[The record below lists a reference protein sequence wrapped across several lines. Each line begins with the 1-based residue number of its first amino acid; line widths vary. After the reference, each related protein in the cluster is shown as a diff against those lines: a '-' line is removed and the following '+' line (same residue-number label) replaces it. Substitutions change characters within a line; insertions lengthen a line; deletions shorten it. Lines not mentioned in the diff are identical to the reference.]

1 MTDRTA
7 DLPAAL
13 LDRLQAVPRDEP
25 MVLDLVG
32 TVDLG
37 GGASAEEVRLRI
49 LAADPLEGD
58 REGADR
64 FVASHPAGEGREV
77 IGYVSF
83 GQAELDA
90 AATGWAEL
98 LGRAARAVAEAM
110 AGSDGLIGAAHGED
124 PLAELPADAVS
135 LEDWTEGD
143 WLPYSVGVLID
154 IAEAEDG
161 TLGFPVEALVPTT
174 PSKRTVGC
182 AGCAGTVLHPPHIPL
197 EVVHGLCPTHQRQ
210 HESWI
215 ADNLPMAEEDLHT
228 LHSLIIDMEAVYVS
242 GVGAGLV
249 AIDKGDSTPTEL
261 LRRART
267 WFDEPGG
274 LTLVYADDDD
284 LAGVL
289 DRATQDI
296 KEAEGAEAGLAALD
310 DLRFL
315 VPEACWMV
323 DMDALVWLERDDPRQ
338 RELLDHVLADH
349 QDEPGAIL
357 GAAEM
362 HERLDDHDTATELYR
377 KAWTRGLASGQ
388 PMIAEVAEQGLER
401 IGEEPPQPTSKVG
414 RNDPCPCGSG
424 KKFKKCCGR

>member
-1 MTDRTA
+1 MNDLTA
-7 DLPAAL
+7 DLPADL
-13 LDRLQAVPRDEP
+13 VDRLAEVPRDEP

-32 TVDLG
+32 PVDVG
-37 GGASAEEVRLRI
+37 GTPTEVRLRI

-58 REGADR
+58 RQGADR
-64 FVASHPAGEGREV
+64 FVAAHPTPDGREV
-77 IGYVSF
+77 IGYVSL

-90 AATGWAEL
+90 ADAGWAAL

-110 AGSDGLIGAAHGED
+110 AGSDGATGAAHGED
-124 PLAELPADAVS
+124 PLADLPAEPAPIDGWQVG
-135 LEDWTEGD
+135 E

-161 TLGFPVEALVPTT
+161 PLGFPAEPLVPTT
-174 PSKRTVGC
+174 PPKRIDDC

-197 EVVHGLCPTHQRQ
+197 EVVLGLCPTHQRQ

-215 ADNLPMAEEDLHT
+215 ADHLPMAEEELHT

-242 GVGAGLV
+242 GVGAGIA
-249 AIDKGDSTPTEL
+249 AIDRGESTPTEL

-267 WFDEPGG
+267 WFDEPGR
-274 LTLVYADDDD
+274 LSPVYIDDDD

-289 DRATQDI
+289 ERATQDI
-296 KEAEGAEAGLAALD
+296 KEAEGVEAGLAALD

-315 VPEACWMV
+315 VPEACWLV
-323 DMDALVWLERDDPRQ
+323 DMDALVWLEQDDPRQ
-338 RELLDHVLADH
+338 RQLLDHVLADH
-349 QDEPGAIL
+349 ADEPGAIL

-362 HERLDDHDTATELYR
+362 HERLDDHETATALYR
-377 KAWTRGLASGQ
+377 RAWTRGLASGQ